1 MRRAAAALV
10 TRDDMNENS
19 SLDEAAHRRIF
30 PQSRMA
36 SSRSYILLS
45 LGAAVV
51 TISLKLAA
59 YFLTDSVGL
68 LSDAAESVV
77 NLIAALA
84 AFWAL
89 TLAARPPDRTHAYGF
104 TKAEYFSSG
113 FEGAL
118 ILLAAGAIAV
128 LAADRLAHPRPLENV
143 GWGLGVSL
151 VATAING
158 GVALVLLRTGRRLR
172 SITLR
177 ADGQHLL
184 TDVWTATGV
193 VVGVVLVQWTGWW
206 VLDPIVAF
214 LVAANIAWTARRLI
228 LDTAQGLLDSA
239 LPAPDLA
246 TIAAILVRYQARGIE
261 FHALR
266 TRMSGQRRFM
276 SVHVLVP
283 GTWTIQHGHALCE
296 QIEHD
301 LIGELPK
308 LTVFTHL
315 EPVEDPVSLQDQDLD
330 RPALIVSDP
339 HIGQAAHASAPRR

>member
-1 MRRAAAALV
+1 
-10 TRDDMNENS
+10 MNENRTI
-19 SLDEAAHRRIF
+19 DETAHRRVF
-30 PQSRMA
+30 PESRTNP
-36 SSRSYILLS
+36 SRSYILLS

-51 TISLKLAA
+51 TITLKLAA
-59 YFLTDSVGL
+59 YYLTDSVGL

-77 NLIAALA
+77 NLVAALA

-118 ILLAAGAIAV
+118 ILLAAGAIAFM
-128 LAADRLAHPRPLENV
+128 AANRLVHPAPLENV
-143 GWGLGVSL
+143 GWGLAVSL
-151 VATAING
+151 AATAING
-158 GVALVLLRTGRRLR
+158 GVALVLLRAGRRLR

-177 ADGQHLL
+177 ADAHHLL
-184 TDVWTATGV
+184 TDVWTSAGV
-193 VVGVVLVQWTGWW
+193 VIGILLVQLTGWL
-206 VLDPIVAF
+206 VLDPVVAF

-239 LPAPDLA
+239 LPAADLA
-246 TIAAILVRYQARGIE
+246 AIALVLTRYQARGIQ

-283 GTWTIQHGHALCE
+283 GAWTIQRGHALCE
-296 QIEHD
+296 QIERD
-301 LIGELPK
+301 LIDALAK

-330 RPALIVSDP
+330 RPMVIEPNTPAGQTAREPALR
-339 HIGQAAHASAPRR
+339 G